1 MNNQKYHF
9 FWNGPLSNWYQAS
22 FTHIGIKF
30 NCAEQAMMYCKAM
43 FFADTETA
51 DKILNQTLPRIQKA
65 LGREVKNYKD
75 STWSSNRKKV
85 VKDILRS
92 KYEQCTFLMEYLLN
106 TEGEIVEASYEDCIW
121 GIGLAENDPRI
132 HDKNLWEGTNL
143 LGVILT
149 ELREEFKELQSN

>member
-1 MNNQKYHF
+1 MKYHF

-22 FTHIGIKF
+22 FTHIGIRF

-43 FFADTETA
+43 FFADVETA
-51 DKILNQTLPRIQKA
+51 NKILKSNMPRIQKA
-65 LGREVKNYKD
+65 LGREVKNYND
-75 STWSSNRKKV
+75 ATWAANRKKV

-92 KYEQCTFLMEYLLN
+92 KYEQCTFLMEYLLQ

-132 HDKNLWEGTNL
+132 YNKSQWEGTNL
-143 LGVILT
+143 LGEILT
-149 ELREEFKELQSN
+149 ELRDEFNLIRLN